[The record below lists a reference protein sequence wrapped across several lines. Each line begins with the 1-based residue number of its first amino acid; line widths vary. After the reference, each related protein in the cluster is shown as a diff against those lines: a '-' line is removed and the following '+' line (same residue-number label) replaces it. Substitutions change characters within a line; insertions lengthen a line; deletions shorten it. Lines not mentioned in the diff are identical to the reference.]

1 MSSDAF
7 DTKKL
12 DEYAAQAKAAWGETA
27 AYKEFEQRSEGRSR
41 EEEASLA
48 GGMMQIFAEFG
59 TMKEEDPASAK
70 AQAAVGKLQSFITEN
85 YYTCTKEIL
94 SGLGK
99 AYAAGGEFTQNID
112 KAGGEGTARFAAK
125 AIEIYCRKE

>member
-1 MSSDAF
+1 MSSDVF

-12 DEYAAQAKAAWGETA
+12 DEYAAQARASWGETA
-27 AYKEFEQRSEGRSR
+27 AYKEFEKKSKGRSK

-48 GGMMQIFAEFG
+48 AGMMQIFAEFG
-59 TMKEEDPASAK
+59 TLKEEDLASAK
-70 AQAAVGKLQSFITEN
+70 AQAEVGKLQSFITQH

-94 SGLGK
+94 SGLGR

-112 KAGGEGTARFAAK
+112 RVGGKGTAGFAAK

>member
-1 MSSDAF
+1 MSSDTF

-12 DEYAAQAKAAWGETA
+12 NEYAAQAKAAWGETA
-27 AYKEFEQRSEGRSR
+27 AYKEFEQRSKGRSR

-59 TMKEEDPASAK
+59 TIKEEDPASPK
-70 AQAAVGKLQSFITEN
+70 AQAAVGKLQGFITQH

-94 SGLGK
+94 SGLGR

-112 KAGGEGTARFAAK
+112 RAGGKGTAGFAAK